1 MIRIIKSDQLDLTK
15 IILNMEQRLYIEQMK
30 DK

>member
-1 MIRIIKSDQLDLTK
+1 MIRIIKSDQLDLAK